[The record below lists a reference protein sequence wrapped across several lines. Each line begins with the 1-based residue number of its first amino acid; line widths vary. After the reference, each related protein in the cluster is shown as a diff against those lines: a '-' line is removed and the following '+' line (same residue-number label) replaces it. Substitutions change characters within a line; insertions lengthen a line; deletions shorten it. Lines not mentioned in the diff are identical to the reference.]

1 MWSLNC
7 IPPTSIGVLIPSAQD
22 VALFGNRVVAD
33 VIGEEELTRVG
44 GALVQQD
51 WRPRPWRGHPGR
63 TGLRR
68 PQPRSSQKLGGR
80 GGQTLPAPPEV
91 ALLTPRPPP
100 SGPQHPKW
108 TRVCGFKPPARGT
121 LLWRPQKTDIV
132 FEKEVPGFRLVLE
145 QLPLVVCKLDPIRPP
160 RGRREA
166 EGERGPAQAQ
176 RHRQGTD
183 RTHGDPATSVTSCPQ
198 RRAVGAS

>member
-7 IPPTSIGVLIPSAQD
+7 IPPNFYRSPDPQRPGCGFIWKQGGCRCHWRRGAHQ
-22 VALFGNRVVAD
+22 G
-33 VIGEEELTRVG
+33 G

-63 TGLRR
+63 TGLMR

-121 LLWRPQKTDIV
+121 LLWRPQETDIV
-132 FEKEVPGFRLVLE
+132 FEKEVPGFMLVLE

-160 RGRREA
+160 RGRGEA

-176 RHRQGTD
+176 RHRQAAD